1 MKLLKD
7 GKNDEMGDPAV
18 TEREVEAQDQRV
30 MQARLVVGPVDAC
43 VHRDIAAAIPGLTR
57 FS

>member
-1 MKLLKD
+1 
-7 GKNDEMGDPAV
+7 MGDPAV